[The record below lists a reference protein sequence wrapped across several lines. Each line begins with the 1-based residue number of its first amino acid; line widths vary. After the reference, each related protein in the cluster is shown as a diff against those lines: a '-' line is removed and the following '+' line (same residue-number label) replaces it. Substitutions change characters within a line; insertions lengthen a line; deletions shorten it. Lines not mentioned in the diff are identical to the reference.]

1 MPFVRGFLRVV
12 RRGRPD
18 NTLPGGE
25 EPVDPDYGIEGPD
38 IDEPVDP
45 GFGWGGGLRP
55 RPPMVIPKPPPGIW
69 PPPTIE
75 IPIQPLP
82 PSFPGMPK
90 PPIALPP
97 GMIWPNPGYPVQPLP
112 PTGPPPTVGGGPV
125 QPPGLPPSVG
135 GGPIEPAQKFVVLVW
150 ISGGYGWR
158 YVVVDP
164 SLVPTPPIA
173 PTPEPKR

>member
-12 RRGRPD
+12 RRGGKPD
-18 NTLPGGE
+18 QGLPGPE
-25 EPVDPDYGIEGPD
+25 LPVDPDYGLEEG
-38 IDEPVDP
+38 E
-45 GFGWGGGLRP
+45 RP
-55 RPPMVIPKPPPGIW
+55 EVEPPMVLPKPPPGVW

-97 GMIWPNPGYPVQPLP
+97 GMIWPNPNP
-112 PTGPPPTVGGGPV
+112 PSVGGGPIV
-125 QPPGLPPSVG
+125 PPGPPPSVGGGPITPGLPPSVG
-135 GGPIEPAQKFVVLVW
+135 GGPIIPPQSFVVLVW

>member
-12 RRGRPD
+12 RRGKPD
-18 NTLPGGE
+18 QGLPPEEGGA
-25 EPVDPDYGIEGPD
+25 VDPDYGLEEGEGP
-38 IDEPVDP
+38 EVSPPLP
-45 GFGWGGGLRP
+45 GQGL
-55 RPPMVIPKPPPGIW
+55 PKPPPGVW
-69 PPPTIE
+69 PPPNIDH
-75 IPIQPLP
+75 PIQPLP

-97 GMIWPNPGYPVQPLP
+97 GMIWPNPNP
-112 PTGPPPTVGGGPV
+112 PSVGGGPIVPPPTVGGGPA

-135 GGPIEPAQKFVVLVW
+135 GGPIIPPQSYVVLVW

>member
-12 RRGRPD
+12 RRGGRPD
-18 NTLPGGE
+18 QGLPE
-25 EPVDPDYGIEGPD
+25 VQPPVDPDYGIEEGGEEG
-38 IDEPVDP
+38 IWP
-45 GFGWGGGLRP
+45 GLPGQGL
-55 RPPMVIPKPPPGIW
+55 PKPPQPPPGVW
-69 PPPTIE
+69 PPPTPD

-82 PSFPGMPK
+82 PQWPGMPK
-90 PPIALPP
+90 PPINLPP
-97 GMIWPNPGYPVQPLP
+97 GMIWPNPNPPSVGGGPIVPPNVPGQPLP
-112 PTGPPPTVGGGPV
+112 PT
-125 QPPGLPPSVG
+125 PGLPPSVG